1 MAEGRGGG
9 GDAAVRRAAPAP
21 SVAPGSEY
29 GSTDA
34 TMPRSPEIIRRA
46 PRLLNKGPY
55 EPKNAEPCASPP
67 KIQFLTKVARHFTK
81 GTAKVTAVV
90 GRRCFSGALAVPHAR
105 TPAEGVLSAY

>member
-1 MAEGRGGG
+1 MG
-9 GDAAVRRAAPAP
+9 
-21 SVAPGSEY
+21 SCVAPRHG
-29 GSTDA
+29 
-34 TMPRSPEIIRRA
+34 
-46 PRLLNKGPY
+46 LLNKGPY

>member
-1 MAEGRGGG
+1 MEGPLEEANLVRADEIRPAGVATRTGI
-9 GDAAVRRAAPAP
+9 AAGIFGPKEPALIFLL
-21 SVAPGSEY
+21 SLG
-29 GSTDA
+29 
-34 TMPRSPEIIRRA
+34 
-46 PRLLNKGPY
+46 LLNKGPY